1 MNQADTEILR
11 FKIIVIQ
18 SLKTGDYKTGEHLYD
33 DVIKWKE
40 IIHNDVCTQFIS
52 VVSKDEF
59 IACIIDIQT
68 NLEDGDV
75 LTLQLE
81 THGCPDGISFANDDI
96 MHWDEFQD
104 LMIGLNTQLGG
115 LLVVCL
121 AMCFGGATVSKL
133 NLKAR
138 APYRAIVVPF
148 KEVPA
153 GKVEDGFREFY
164 SEYKNLLDLPQ
175 AILKLQEASK
185 DENGQPYFY
194 ALTSEEIFDK
204 TFDPDRDPDHFRK
217 MVEYHCFRLTGGLA
231 PENLKRIDTQIRQM
245 LLSAKS
251 FRDHYLFRDMY
262 NKEDSTDD
270 NESICTNAS
279 K

>member
-1 MNQADTEILR
+1 MKLVVWSLQIYKIFFNFCYFLTIILHL
-11 FKIIVIQ
+11 FLH
-18 SLKTGDYKTGEHLYD
+18 SKTTFQRVG
-33 DVIKWKE
+33 
-40 IIHNDVCTQFIS
+40 NFN
-52 VVSKDEF
+52 EF
-59 IACIIDIQT
+59 IACIINIQN
-68 NLEDGDV
+68 NLKVGDV

-81 THGCPDGISFANDDI
+81 THGCPDGISFTNDDI
-96 MHWDEFQD
+96 MHWEEFQD

-204 TFDPDRDPDHFRK
+204 TFDPNRDPDHFRK

-231 PENLKRIDTQIRQM
+231 PENLNRIDTQIRQM
-245 LLSAKS
+245 LLAAKS

-270 NESICTNAS
+270 NESGCTNAS
-279 K
+279 E

>member
-1 MNQADTEILR
+1 MNQADTEIVR

-18 SLKTGDYKTGEHLYD
+18 SLQYEDYKTGKHLYD

-40 IIHNDVCTQFIS
+40 IIHNDVCTQFIN

-59 IACIIDIQT
+59 VACIIDVQ
-68 NLEDGDV
+68 NKLEDGDI

-81 THGCPDGISFANDDI
+81 THGCPEGIAFANEDI
-96 MHWDEFQD
+96 MQWDEFQD

-121 AMCFGGATVSKL
+121 AMCFGGATISKL

-138 APYRAIVVPF
+138 VPYRAIVAPF

-153 GKVEDGFREFY
+153 GMIEDGFREFY
-164 SEYKNLLDLPQ
+164 SEYKNLLDLPK
-175 AILKLQEASK
+175 AILKLQKVSK

-204 TFDPDRDPDHFRK
+204 TFDPERDPEHFRK

-231 PENLKRIDTQIRQM
+231 PENLRKIDTQIRQM
-245 LLSAKS
+245 LIAAKS

-262 NKEDSTDD
+262 NAEISG
-270 NESICTNAS
+270 NESELACTKTNE
-279 K
+279 